1 MKHRNVEEEKEE
13 LARIKIPYEL
23 REILEKEI
31 KNKTIEFLIE
41 GELLVLQK
49 NKSRTVRSVN
59 NEMRQ
64 TNNVCI
70 DNIGLSPEENAL
82 LKHLLRKKRQS
93 YSKEESKFVWKR

>member
-1 MKHRNVEEEKEE
+1 MKRRNVEEEKEE
-13 LARIKIPYEL
+13 LARIEIPYEL

-49 NKSRTVRSVN
+49 NRSKTVRSVN
-59 NEMRQ
+59 NEIRQ

-70 DNIGLSPEENAL
+70 DNIGLSPEENVL

-93 YSKEESKFVWKR
+93 YSKEESKFIWKR

>member
-13 LARIKIPYEL
+13 LARIEIPYEL

-49 NKSRTVRSVN
+49 NRSKTVRSVN
-59 NEMRQ
+59 NEIRQ

-70 DNIGLSPEENAL
+70 DNIGLSPEENVL

-93 YSKEESKFVWKR
+93 YSKEESKFIWKR

>member
-1 MKHRNVEEEKEE
+1 MKHRNAEEEKEE

-49 NKSRTVRSVN
+49 NRSKTVRSVN
-59 NEMRQ
+59 NEILQ
-64 TNNVCI
+64 TNNVYI
-70 DNIGLSPEENAL
+70 DTIGLSPEENVL